1 MYRKMT
7 SLHRMTKDSL
17 DMAIRETLR
26 YINAIHLRVIL
37 WTKCFF
43 HNSINYN
50 TRKKPHSFFSKV
62 MEMALAGWRFFV
74 LSPAFAIHWG
84 LQKPGYQKHD
94 RLLEV
99 ANNFFRFR
107 PFLGEKISQYKDE
120 YGNFRLMY
128 MNQEIKKIYKMV
140 LENTWPQYMIRKNGG
155 YVH

>member
-1 MYRKMT
+1 
-7 SLHRMTKDSL
+7 
-17 DMAIRETLR
+17 
-26 YINAIHLRVIL
+26 
-37 WTKCFF
+37 
-43 HNSINYN
+43 
-50 TRKKPHSFFSKV
+50 